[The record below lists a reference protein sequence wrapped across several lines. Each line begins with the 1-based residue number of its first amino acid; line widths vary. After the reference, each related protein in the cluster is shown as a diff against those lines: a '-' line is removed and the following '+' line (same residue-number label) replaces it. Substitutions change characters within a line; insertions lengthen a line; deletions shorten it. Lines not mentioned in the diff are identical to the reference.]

1 LAKGITSHELA
12 SIKIILQTSKKIEP
26 LSILTVQS
34 YCFILTEVNWHI
46 NLTRSLMNDSFEAQK
61 NKKAFSYTVLI
72 CVAVLLIAILY
83 TWPMQF
89 TPTPVAQ
96 DLIEINLG
104 NEQEG
109 LGDVQPL
116 VKGDPAP
123 ETKEIYSHT
132 KYSPAKEE
140 PAKDIEADE
149 KDDAEAAPITK
160 PAKIKNEAKNIAKET
175 VLKPVKNP
183 NPAPVVNATP
193 IPPKPKLPLYKG
205 GTGNGGNGAAE
216 DNGFRN
222 QGYKPG
228 NGDAGSP
235 DGKPDSYG
243 NSPGGRSG
251 VSVVRGLSGR
261 RPIHFPSMQDDFN
274 ENAKIYVDIKV
285 NASGAVTD
293 ASIARGTTTANASL
307 RSIALQK
314 AKQLK
319 FPVSKNDEEA
329 GTILFNF
336 ILKS

>member
-1 LAKGITSHELA
+1 MT
-12 SIKIILQTSKKIEP
+12 
-26 LSILTVQS
+26 
-34 YCFILTEVNWHI
+34 
-46 NLTRSLMNDSFEAQK
+46 DSFEIRK
-61 NKKAFSYTVLI
+61 NTKAFTYTVII
-72 CVAVLLIAILY
+72 CVSFLLIAILY
-83 TWPMQF
+83 TWPLQV

-123 ETKEIYSHT
+123 DIKEMYTHT

-149 KDDAEAAPITK
+149 KDDPEAAPVTK
-160 PAKIKNEAKNIAKET
+160 PIKPNPEAKNIAKET
-175 VLKPVKNP
+175 TRPAKTP
-183 NPAPVVNATP
+183 NVTQVVNATP
-193 IPPKPKLPLYKG
+193 TPPKPKLPLYKG
-205 GTGNGGNGAAE
+205 GNGTGGNGAAE
-216 DNGFRN
+216 DNGYRN
-222 QGYKPG
+222 QGYKGG

-261 RPIHFPSMQDDFN
+261 RPTHFPSMQDDFN
-274 ENAKIYVDIKV
+274 ENAKVYVDITV
-285 NASGAVTD
+285 NGAGAVTN
-293 ASIARGTTTANASL
+293 ASIAKGTTTSNSSL

-314 AKQLK
+314 ARQLK
-319 FPVSKNDEEA
+319 FPPSKNDEEA